1 MGELL
6 GPSVI
11 NVEGMGALAGA
22 DWIHKLTLPWKDSAT
37 HFTDENGGGRE
48 EITYPRSQNP
58 ASAWGG
64 GSWPRIVTGFLSV
77 TQNIASYQDDG
88 ING

>member
-11 NVEGMGALAGA
+11 NMEGMGALAGA

-37 HFTDENGGGRE
+37 HFTDEMMEAERK
-48 EITYPRSQNP
+48 
-58 ASAWGG
+58 
-64 GSWPRIVTGFLSV
+64 
-77 TQNIASYQDDG
+77 
-88 ING
+88 